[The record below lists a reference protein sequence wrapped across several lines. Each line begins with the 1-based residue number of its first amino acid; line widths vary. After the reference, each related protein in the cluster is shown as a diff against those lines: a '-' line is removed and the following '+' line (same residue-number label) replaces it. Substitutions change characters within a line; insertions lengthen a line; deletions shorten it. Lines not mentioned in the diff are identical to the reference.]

1 MSEAG
6 EGARPPRTEFVARDL
21 ADTMN
26 LDDFRQPE
34 LDRAFELVDSDGN
47 GRIDEDEA
55 STLRMTF

>member
-1 MSEAG
+1 M
-6 EGARPPRTEFVARDL
+6 DL

-47 GRIDEDEA
+47 GRIDEDEV

>member
-1 MSEAG
+1 
-6 EGARPPRTEFVARDL
+6 
-21 ADTMN
+21 MN
-26 LDDFRQPE
+26 LNDFRQPE